1 MHLRQLTID
10 HQFPHFLTLS
20 QDLMGV
26 LGSQMIKEPA
36 LNGFSFFCGGGCFY
50 KAFSRLVTWPVKN
63 SSSRTDLRAG
73 LLS

>member
-10 HQFPHFLTLS
+10 HQFPRFLTLS

-36 LNGFSFFCGGGCFY
+36 LNGFSFFLVGGCFY